1 MSAQVKDKEAFQ
13 RLSFLYQAAHCVLAH
28 NPDNQELARFY
39 CHAQRSISRRLVLRQ
54 DPSVKRTICKSC
66 SSLLVPGVSST
77 VRQRKHRGQRWT
89 VVRCLRCGRTKRFL
103 SNPAYKLWAE
113 QPEALLENQS
123 QADQQSAAPQHP
135 PREPPGQKAGVPSVT
150 SGFQSRHTPEA
161 VAEARTQGREGGLSG
176 R

>member
-1 MSAQVKDKEAFQ
+1 MAAQVKDKEAFQ
-13 RLSFLYQAAHCVLAH
+13 RLSFLYQAAHCVLAQ
-28 NPDNQELARFY
+28 NPENQELARFY

-77 VRQRKHRGQRWT
+77 VRQRKRRGQRWT
-89 VVRCLRCGRTKRFL
+89 VVRCLRCGQAKRFL

-113 QPEALLENQS
+113 QPEALLQNQP
-123 QADQQSAAPQHP
+123 QADQKSAAPQHP
-135 PREPPGQKAGVPSVT
+135 PREPPGQKTGAPSMT
-150 SGFQSRHTPEA
+150 SGLQSRPTPQA
-161 VAEARTQGREGGLSG
+161 IAEARTGGVEGDLSG